1 MSHKEEFFRTVEK
14 LQTQNPERE
23 ESTKFTFYDERGQII
38 YTLLSDINMQ
48 IVQLHHDVLCNV
60 FTDIDYYQVAGLL
73 PMWLRDAGNSQES
86 AMSKAFFEKVV
97 KTSDSCFV
105 NKCLYYYDCEMLV
118 NALQN
123 RFNIIDCMLS
133 QVYDVLTPVL
143 KYDLNSYD
151 NVIFTINEESERVNA
166 YINSIIINMASSC
179 DIMTKVA
186 TELSEIGK
194 VCYDTYPKMRSAN
207 IQYGYAKK
215 LPELLKV
222 EGTYFSDKRPTVI
235 TKVETIRDEIIHNGS
250 LDFHALI
257 YYGVKGE
264 DTEKWILMPS
274 FNTEGT
280 FTSYNGRK
288 KFYDDS
294 SRTWN
299 KELPILVKEFLVVAL
314 KTLTVV
320 RTTFAKEYYKKPDDL
335 KKYHKE
341 IVSLSKAFYEVAERE
356 MKKGETNNN

>member
-1 MSHKEEFFRTVEK
+1 MSQKEEFFRTVEK
-14 LQTQNPERE
+14 LKSQNPERE
-23 ESTKFTFYDERGQII
+23 ECTKFTFYDERGRVIKS
-38 YTLLSDINMQ
+38 LLSNINMQ
-48 IVQLHHDVLCNV
+48 IVQLHQDVLCNV
-60 FTDIDYYQVAGLL
+60 FTDIDYYQIAGLL

-97 KTSDSCFV
+97 KRADSYLV

-123 RFNIIDCMLS
+123 RFNIVDCMLS

-143 KYDLNSYD
+143 KYEQKDYD
-151 NVIFTINEESERVNA
+151 NVIFTINEETERVYA
-166 YINSIIINMASSC
+166 YINSIIINLASSC

-186 TELSEIGK
+186 AELSDMSK

-207 IQYGYAKK
+207 ILYGYAKK
-215 LPELLKV
+215 LPEILKV
-222 EGTYFSDKRPTVI
+222 DGTYFADERPSVI

-264 DTEKWILMPS
+264 ESEKWILMPS
-274 FNTEGT
+274 FNAEGT

-288 KFYDDS
+288 KFYDDATN
-294 SRTWN
+294 TWN
-299 KELPILVKEFLVVAL
+299 KGLPLLVKDFLSVAL
-314 KTLTVV
+314 LTLKTV
-320 RTTFAKEYYKKPDDL
+320 RTAFAKEYYKKPEDL
-335 KKYHKE
+335 KKYHKD
-341 IVSLSKAFYEVAERE
+341 ILSLTKVFYEVAEKE
-356 MKKGETNNN
+356 MQKEVSNN